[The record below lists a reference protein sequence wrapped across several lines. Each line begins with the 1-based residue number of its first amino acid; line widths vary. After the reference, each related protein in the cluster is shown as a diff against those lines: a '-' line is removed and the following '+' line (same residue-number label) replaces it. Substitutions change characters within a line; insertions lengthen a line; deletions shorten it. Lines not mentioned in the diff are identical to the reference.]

1 MKRIQAQKFL
11 VLPMFFLLCCLP
23 PAKAQQEQAKRI
35 TMEFKNEG
43 LPSIFKRLEK
53 LSGYKVLFIYD
64 EINSYTSTG
73 KVRNASIDKAIQ
85 VIIGKHP
92 LEYHIDGKFV
102 NITKVTAKQSIP
114 AVKGK
119 VTSEEDGLPV
129 IGATVTVKGTNNR
142 TITDVE
148 GNFQLS
154 NVPQDAQIQ
163 VSFIGLNPASLK
175 PAPQMSIVMSAN
187 SETLDEVVVQAGII
201 QRNKMGFTGSYRTVN
216 QEELK
221 SVGNL
226 NVLQSLKTLDPSFNI
241 ADNTEMGS
249 DPNTMAR
256 VTMRGGTTMTI
267 SGIYDD
273 TTTNPNEP
281 LFILDGFETTLQ
293 EVNDLDIN
301 RIESITL
308 LKDAASTAIYGSKGA
323 NGVVVIETIKPKEGD
338 VMINYSGD
346 AQVAWADLSGYNMM
360 NAAEK
365 LQYEVL
371 AGRYGNLDDWAGNK
385 DNIESYY
392 SHLTNVQ
399 KGVDT
404 YWLKVP
410 IRTAITQS
418 HSLNISGGGEGFLYQ
433 VGAMYKDTQGVMK
446 DSDRETFGGNMRLT
460 YRKNKLNISNN
471 LSISI
476 TNGGNGAWGSFSN
489 FVNANPYYPMRNA
502 DGTVSPDLDSYKRA
516 EYYSAVVA
524 SNPLYNAL
532 LDSEDNQQNV
542 SITNNL
548 NFDWYILENL
558 RWTASLSLNSSTSDN
573 MSFID
578 PSHTQYASVDYTQQG
593 QYTSSNSRS

>member
-163 VSFIGLNPASLK
+163 VSFIGLNPASVK

-216 QEELK
+216 Q
-221 SVGNL
+221 G
-226 NVLQSLKTLDPSFNI
+226 
-241 ADNTEMGS
+241 
-249 DPNTMAR
+249 
-256 VTMRGGTTMTI
+256 
-267 SGIYDD
+267 
-273 TTTNPNEP
+273 
-281 LFILDGFETTLQ
+281 
-293 EVNDLDIN
+293 
-301 RIESITL
+301 
-308 LKDAASTAIYGSKGA
+308 
-323 NGVVVIETIKPKEGD
+323 
-338 VMINYSGD
+338 
-346 AQVAWADLSGYNMM
+346 LSY
-360 NAAEK
+360 
-365 LQYEVL
+365 Q
-371 AGRYGNLDDWAGNK
+371 
-385 DNIESYY
+385 I
-392 SHLTNVQ
+392 
-399 KGVDT
+399 
-404 YWLKVP
+404 P
-410 IRTAITQS
+410 I
-418 HSLNISGGGEGFLYQ
+418 
-433 VGAMYKDTQGVMK
+433 
-446 DSDRETFGGNMRLT
+446 
-460 YRKNKLNISNN
+460 
-471 LSISI
+471 
-476 TNGGNGAWGSFSN
+476 
-489 FVNANPYYPMRNA
+489 
-502 DGTVSPDLDSYKRA
+502 
-516 EYYSAVVA
+516 
-524 SNPLYNAL
+524 
-532 LDSEDNQQNV
+532 
-542 SITNNL
+542 
-548 NFDWYILENL
+548 
-558 RWTASLSLNSSTSDN
+558 
-573 MSFID
+573 
-578 PSHTQYASVDYTQQG
+578 
-593 QYTSSNSRS
+593 